1 MKRENPILGFK
12 CSGSRNL
19 TVWECYAR
27 VILDTSLSVIP
38 HQSKPFHF
46 LLDKASHIFQ
56 SSSVSSVN
64 TYRAPAACQ
73 VLCSGQTSTLTS
85 NFLLSRCEY
94 SVMQAIMEACLNTE
108 AKKIKIINIYIHT
121 ETVYRKELLCWGR
134 LERLTKEMML
144 E

>member
-73 VLCSGQTSTLTS
+73 ILCSGHTSTLTS

-94 SVMQAIMEACLNTE
+94 SVMQAIMEVCLNTE
-108 AKKIKIINIYIHT
+108 AKKNKNNKYIHT
-121 ETVYRKELLCWGR
+121 YRNSIQERITVLGKVRKTYKGDDA
-134 LERLTKEMML
+134 
-144 E
+144 